1 MLHPLICTDMIDRS
15 RAKKVFA
22 EYVSSYDMNIGQN
35 ALKVKHTY
43 KVADISEQIAK
54 EQSLSP
60 LDVDLAWLIG
70 LLHDIARFEQ
80 NKRYGTFND
89 LVSVDHANLGAEI
102 LFTDGK
108 IRDFIDETD
117 YDYIIE
123 KSVRFHNKY
132 RVESNLDERTKM
144 FCNIIRDADKLD
156 IFRVNQE
163 SSKEDV
169 YEVSEE
175 EFKNSE
181 FSEAIFESFFNEKV
195 VFKQLKKNAVDGLAC
210 HLSLVYEL
218 IYPASVKIAVEQG
231 YVEQMMNFESENAK
245 ANEQLKQMSAKLK
258 DYIKQRLEN
267 KNIIEL

>member
-1 MLHPLICTDMIDRS
+1 MINRH
-15 RAKKVFA
+15 RAKEVFA

-54 EQSLSP
+54 QLSLSP

-80 NKRYGTFND
+80 NKRFGTFND
-89 LVSVDHANLGAEI
+89 LVSVDHAELGAGI
-102 LFTDGK
+102 LFVEGK
-108 IRDFIDETD
+108 IRDFIDEAD

-123 KSVRFHNKY
+123 KAIRFHNKY
-132 RVESNLDERTKM
+132 RVDNSLDDRTKM

-156 IFRVNQE
+156 IFRVNLE

-169 YEVSEE
+169 YEVSEKD
-175 EFKNSE
+175 FKSAE
-181 FSEAIFESFFNEKV
+181 FSSDIFESFFNEKV
-195 VFKQLKKNAVDGLAC
+195 VLKQLKKNAVDGLAC

-218 IYPASVKIAVEQG
+218 VYPASVEIAEEQG
-231 YVEQMMNFESENAK
+231 YVEKMMNFKSENPK
-245 ANEQLKQMSAKLK
+245 ANEQLRLMSKKLK
-258 DYIKQRLEN
+258 DYIKQRLE
-267 KNIIEL
+267 KQNIVELN

>member
-1 MLHPLICTDMIDRS
+1 MCIDMINRK
-15 RAKKVFA
+15 RAKEVFA

-54 EQSLSP
+54 QLSLSSF
-60 LDVDLAWLIG
+60 DVDLAWLIG

-89 LVSVDHANLGAEI
+89 LASVDHANLGVEI
-102 LFTDGK
+102 LFADGK
-108 IRDFIDETD
+108 IRDFLDKDD

-123 KSVRFHNKY
+123 KAIRFHNKY
-132 RVESNLDERTKM
+132 RVDSSLDDRTKM

-175 EFKNSE
+175 SFRNSE
-181 FSEAIFESFFNEKV
+181 FSDAVFESFFIEKV

-231 YVEQMMNFESENAK
+231 YVEKMMSFKSENAK
-245 ANEQLKQMSAKLK
+245 ANEQLEKMSEKLK
-258 DYIKQRLEN
+258 DYIGQRLE
-267 KNIIEL
+267 KMNIIEL

>member
-1 MLHPLICTDMIDRS
+1 MCIDMIDRS

-22 EYVSSYDMNIGQN
+22 DYVNSYDMNIGQN

-54 EQSLSP
+54 EQDLSP

-89 LVSVDHANLGAEI
+89 LASVDHANLGVEI
-102 LFTDGK
+102 LFADGK
-108 IRDFIDETD
+108 IRDFIDETN

-123 KSVRFHNKY
+123 KAIRFHNKY
-132 RVESNLDERTKM
+132 RVEAGLDDRTMM

-175 EFKNSE
+175 DFKKSE
-181 FSEAIFESFFNEKV
+181 FSDAIFESFFNEKV

-218 IYPASVKIAVEQG
+218 VYPASVKIAVEQG
-231 YVEQMMNFESENAK
+231 YVEKMMSFKSENTK
-245 ANEQLKQMSAKLK
+245 ANEQLKKMSVKLK
-258 DYIKQRLEN
+258 DYIKQRLE
-267 KNIIEL
+267 KQNIIELK

>member
-1 MLHPLICTDMIDRS
+1 MIDRS

-22 EYVSSYDMNIGQN
+22 DYVNSYDMNIGQN

-54 EQSLSP
+54 EQDLSP

-89 LVSVDHANLGAEI
+89 LTSVDHANLGVEI
-102 LFTDGK
+102 LFKDGK
-108 IRDFIDETD
+108 IRDFIDETN

-123 KSVRFHNKY
+123 KAIRFHNKY
-132 RVESNLDERTKM
+132 RVEAGLDDRTMM

-175 EFKNSE
+175 DFKNSE
-181 FSEAIFESFFNEKV
+181 FSDAIFESFFNEKV

-231 YVEQMMNFESENAK
+231 YVEKMMSFESENAK
-245 ANEQLKQMSAKLK
+245 ANEQLAKMSEKLK
-258 DYIKQRLEN
+258 SYIKERLERQ
-267 KNIIEL
+267 NIIELT